1 MTAKHAAAQK
11 TFEQFLTEIQNEKK
25 RIETELENARKT
37 LTTQTSENQ
46 AVQNDVT
53 SNEKTI
59 QKLAAEIAQ
68 LTNDINALK
77 AKNEH
82 EIQNLEK
89 QRAEH
94 EKAIVNFKNQLTKSE
109 YDHEKLKILLKK
121 AEHEIQYLNSEKD
134 KHQSQNYQKRIDD
147 FNTQVHD
154 SEKRTLELNEE
165 LSRMNTEWKDRLL
178 KAIRDTEET
187 IRKNESEEH
196 AWKIAELTKELEDK
210 NREIET
216 LKSRRDEL
224 ERQV

>member
-89 QRAEH
+89 
-94 EKAIVNFKNQLTKSE
+94 
-109 YDHEKLKILLKK
+109 
-121 AEHEIQYLNSEKD
+121 
-134 KHQSQNYQKRIDD
+134 
-147 FNTQVHD
+147 
-154 SEKRTLELNEE
+154 
-165 LSRMNTEWKDRLL
+165 
-178 KAIRDTEET
+178 
-187 IRKNESEEH
+187 
-196 AWKIAELTKELEDK
+196 
-210 NREIET
+210 
-216 LKSRRDEL
+216 
-224 ERQV
+224 